1 MLLSYNHKREWMTA
15 AEEQRRRMAVEV
27 AVAAHERQPVGQVGA
42 AVSGDARNADY
53 DSMRRHLSLKGMCQ
67 LE

>member
-1 MLLSYNHKREWMTA
+1 MLLSYNHKRELMKA
-15 AEEQRRRMAVEV
+15 AEEQRRRMEVEV

-42 AVSGDARNADY
+42 AVGGDATNADY
-53 DSMRRHLSLKGMCQ
+53 DTMRRHLSLKGMCQ